1 MTKEKLIKEPLAF
14 NTLYQRFLK
23 NGKLVISDEI
33 TLKEY
38 IEAGHFEGAIITYTD
53 HKDGISVE
61 TNSLDNVKRE
71 DDEDYFYYSTFS
83 GSKKAALR
91 VALYCHSGLIIKT
104 GT

>member
-1 MTKEKLIKEPLAF
+1 MSNEKLIMEPLAF

-23 NGKLVISDEI
+23 DRKLVVSDEI

-38 IEAGHFEGAIITYTD
+38 IEAGHFEGVIISFTD
-53 HKDGISVE
+53 HDNGISVK
-61 TNSLDNVKRE
+61 TNSFDNIKRE
-71 DDEDYFYYSTFS
+71 DDEDYFYYETFN

-91 VALYCHSGLIIKT
+91 AALYSHSALIIKT